1 MARRTKSLIGLEI
14 DAGGITAAQV
24 SAGPQ
29 LRVED
34 VAVAQLEPGIIRD
47 GEVADAAGLADAL
60 RGLWRDHGSLG
71 KRVRVGV
78 ANQKIVV
85 RAMQVPPLD
94 DAKELAA
101 AIRFQAEQ
109 EIPMPLETTVLD
121 FQPLEVIETPEGMRR
136 RVVVVAARRDMVER
150 FVAAVRDAGLQL
162 EGIDL
167 SAFAMVRALAAPD
180 TSAILGDEA
189 EPAEQVLYLS
199 IGGLTNLAVA
209 QGTTCVF
216 TRASAGGLEQLVAEL
231 AERRR
236 LTLEHARAWLAHVGL
251 DHPVD
256 DIEGEEDIVLEARKV
271 LAEGVR
277 RVGADVRNTLDFHRG
292 QGASGAVQRAVL
304 TGPAA
309 AIPGFASALEGELGL
324 PVTIGELEDTPP
336 QAPAG
341 RLTVAAG
348 LAVSE
353 APR

>member
-24 SAGPQ
+24 SANPR

-34 VAVAQLEPGIIRD
+34 VAVAELETGIIRD
-47 GEVADAAGLADAL
+47 GEVADTEALAEAL
-60 RGLWRDHGSLG
+60 RAVWRGHGSLG

-85 RAMQVPPLD
+85 RAMQVPPLP

-101 AIRFQAEQ
+101 AVRFQAEQ
-109 EIPMPLETTVLD
+109 EIPMPIETTVLD
-121 FQPLEVIETPEGMRR
+121 FQPLDVVETPEGPRR

-150 FVAAVRDAGLQL
+150 FVLAVRGAGLQL

-167 SAFAMVRALAAPD
+167 SAFAMVRALAEPD
-180 TSAILGDEA
+180 LSAILGDEA
-189 EPAEQVLYLS
+189 EGPEHVLYLS

-216 TRASAGGLEQLVAEL
+216 TRASAGGVEVLVTEL

-236 LTLEHARAWLAHVGL
+236 LTLEHARGWLAHVGL
-251 DHPVD
+251 DHPVE
-256 DIEGEEDIVLEARKV
+256 DIEGEQDVVLEARKV
-271 LAEGVR
+271 LADGVR

-304 TGPAA
+304 TGAA
-309 AIPGFASALEGELGL
+309 AEIPGFATALESELGL
-324 PVTIGELEDTPP
+324 PVTIGTLEETVPDV
-336 QAPAG
+336 PAG